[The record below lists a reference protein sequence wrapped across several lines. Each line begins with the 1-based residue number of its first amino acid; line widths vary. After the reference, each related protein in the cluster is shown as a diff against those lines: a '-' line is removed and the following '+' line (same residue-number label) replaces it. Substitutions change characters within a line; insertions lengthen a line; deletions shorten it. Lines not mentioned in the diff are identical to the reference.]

1 MDGEQVQGTQYAVG
15 QRVRVCTPLSSRF
28 GQVGTVQGVQM
39 YEDRIKGKEIKYPL
53 YEVDMDDKSFPN
65 PITCTDWAID
75 LAGAAQEAA
84 QHDNHTDGQ

>member
-1 MDGEQVQGTQYAVG
+1 MAEGTQYAVG

-28 GQVGTVQGVQM
+28 GQVGTVQAVQM

-65 PITCTDWAID
+65 PITCTDWAIN
-75 LAGAAQEAA
+75 LVEAAQEAA
-84 QHDNHTDGQ
+84 QQ

>member
-1 MDGEQVQGTQYAVG
+1 MAEGTQYAVG

-28 GQVGTVQGVQM
+28 GQVGTVQSVQM
-39 YEDRIKGKEIKYPL
+39 YEDRVKGKDIRYPL

-84 QHDNHTDGQ
+84 GNE